1 MTERGESLDEDLLG
15 TGVLFTKETTD
26 MHDKTDGTPTGGKIT
41 QPALFIWGDQD
52 LTLEVP
58 GTGKRI
64 ERMSEV
70 IHRLRSTVLA
80 GSGHWVQE
88 EHPAQVNAALLT
100 FLQGL

>member
-1 MTERGESLDEDLLG
+1 
-15 TGVLFTKETTD
+15 
-26 MHDKTDGTPTGGKIT
+26 
-41 QPALFIWGDQD
+41 
-52 LTLEVP
+52 
-58 GTGKRI
+58 
-64 ERMSEV
+64 MSEV